1 MLTHED
7 IPCIKLII
15 EKFCRHICAYL
26 KAPSNLEFFSHAY
39 AIGTHSHRRSPGF
52 TFHALSLSSNF
63 KRYNDARVLLAEFV
77 TVVHAFMSMLLLM
90 SVCLCPRLCQYVC
103 ICMDVYVFACDL
115 TKYVVLMYVFT
126 LRRFEHLRSVDY
138 WVAK

>member
-1 MLTHED
+1 M
-7 IPCIKLII
+7 
-15 EKFCRHICAYL
+15 
-26 KAPSNLEFFSHAY
+26 
-39 AIGTHSHRRSPGF
+39 
-52 TFHALSLSSNF
+52 
-63 KRYNDARVLLAEFV
+63 LLAEFV